1 MAKKKQESTH
11 FLNNYEGVFMKNNL
25 GHIYQNLAN
34 SLLSNM
40 SSESWDKI
48 ILTADILR
56 DNASSISF
64 ILYDK
69 GSEVSQEL
77 TFETVF
83 AINDL
88 LIELRNIMLHST
100 GNRIWGLL
108 FTLYPDGRFEIE
120 YDYDKPDDYEESD
133 DIISGDEINQSLDK
147 LGIR

>member
-1 MAKKKQESTH
+1 
-11 FLNNYEGVFMKNNL
+11 MKNNL

-34 SLLSNM
+34 SLLINM

-48 ILTADILR
+48 ILKSDILR
-56 DNASSISF
+56 DNASSIRF

-77 TFETVF
+77 TFETAF

-100 GNRIWGLL
+100 GHRIWGLL
-108 FTLYPDGRFEIE
+108 FTLYPDGNFEIE
-120 YDYDKPDDYEESD
+120 YDYNKPEDYEESD
-133 DIISGDEINQSLDK
+133 DIILGDEINQSLDK